1 MSESQPVWGTPPEIQ
16 HDGVK
21 LQGNCSPCSS
31 LTQCDGTPSSDRTR
45 LPEPPPEPPGPPV
58 APTASTSVS
67 MELSRYDLARC
78 SLLGFGGGRV
88 KAPTVSLGAF
98 TLDVRIEGHPINR
111 CSQGNLVKED
121 ARRCRGR

>member
-16 HDGVK
+16 QDGVK

-45 LPEPPPEPPGPPV
+45 LLLPLL
-58 APTASTSVS
+58 TASTSLS

-78 SLLGFGGGRV
+78 SLRGVGGFFIGGSRQCGV
-88 KAPTVSLGAF
+88 LM
-98 TLDVRIEGHPINR
+98 
-111 CSQGNLVKED
+111 
-121 ARRCRGR
+121 